1 MADKILIVDD
11 DPDMLMV
18 LRWALSPV
26 GDLLEACE
34 GRGAL
39 RLIAE
44 ERPRLI
50 LLDVA
55 MPGMSGIEVLR
66 RAREIDPTA
75 IIVMLTGLCDIEI
88 AKEALDGGAR
98 AYVTKPFDD
107 AYLRNEVRRLLEIT
121 RKKPPT
127 GDSDSDGD
135 SGRPWRVRGG

>member
-11 DPDMLMV
+11 DPDMLTV

-26 GDLLEACE
+26 ADLLEAGE

-39 RLIAE
+39 RLIEE

-66 RAREIDPTA
+66 RARELDPTA
-75 IIVMLTGLCDIEI
+75 IIIMLTGLCDIAV
-88 AKEALDGGAR
+88 AKEALDCGAR
-98 AYVTKPFDD
+98 AYVSKPFDD
-107 AYLRNEVRRLLEIT
+107 SYLRNEVRRLLEIT
-121 RKKPPT
+121 RKKPPAP
-127 GDSDSDGD
+127 GDPEAD

>member
-11 DPDMLMV
+11 DPDMLTV

-26 GDLLEACE
+26 GDVLEACE
-34 GRGAL
+34 GRAAL
-39 RLIAE
+39 RLVGE
-44 ERPRLI
+44 EQPRLI

-66 RAREIDPTA
+66 EIRRLDPTA
-75 IIVMLTGLCDIEI
+75 IIVMLTGLCDISV
-88 AKEALDGGAR
+88 AKEALDCGAR

-107 AYLRNEVRRLLEIT
+107 SYLRGEVRRLLEIT
-121 RKKPPT
+121 RKKPPS
-127 GDSDSDGD
+127 GDSDAD